1 MAERNDTSEKTMKQV
16 TSPPITISTI
26 DYDRLA
32 WIATAGVNGQH
43 YTVAEM
49 LADELDRAM
58 VSSPGAIRP
67 DIVTMHSEIEYRDE
81 VTGDMRR
88 ITLVYPGEEDSDAG
102 RISVLTPVGAALIGL
117 SEGQSMEWQGTTG
130 GRRKVTVQRV
140 RFQPERMAG
149 ISA

>member
-1 MAERNDTSEKTMKQV
+1 MKQV
-16 TSPPITISTI
+16 NLPSITISAI

-32 WIATAGVNGQH
+32 WIATAGVNGQR

-58 VSSPGAIRP
+58 IAAPGAILP
-67 DIVTMHSEIEYRDE
+67 DIVTMHSQVEYRDE
-81 VTGDMRR
+81 ATGDVRCA
-88 ITLVYPGEEDSDAG
+88 TLVYPGEEDSDAG

-117 SEGQSMEWQGTTG
+117 SEGQSMEWQGPTG
-130 GRRKVTVQRV
+130 ERRKITVQRV

-149 ISA
+149 LRA